1 MKPLE
6 HHVDTALSNYYVYRP
21 SRTALRTYL
30 YPTMIGLYRYRKGY
44 RLTRAPFDSFNLMM
58 VKSGTFRFRTSN
70 GSATAN
76 ATARDGDIILLN
88 CYAPNSYQAS
98 ALTDSDVI
106 WMHFDGIAARPYFD
120 VIHPALG
127 TVITVKRSAY
137 AYSRMRMLYD
147 VFDQGQHVS
156 EARMSLAITEILTE
170 CMATADERTT
180 DADELAGTDGT
191 RGMRSGNDG
200 GDGDGRDGHDG
211 RGGSSNGDNG
221 RSGANGGI
229 SGDASVGKG
238 DGRARADRSS
248 RNAVEEVLAYIAGHL
263 HEPLPLAQLAGMALM
278 SEYYFIRVFKRM
290 TGYTPHTYIVNAR
303 MDAARYMLTSGYA
316 SLREICAECGFGSTS
331 AFCSAFKRRYGCS
344 PLEFRRRATDN
355 DG

>member
-44 RLTRAPFDSFNLMM
+44 RLSRASFDSFNLMM
-58 VKSGTFRFRTSN
+58 VKSGTFRFRTSD
-70 GSATAN
+70 GTGTAN
-76 ATARDGDIILLN
+76 ATAHDGDIILLN
-88 CYAPNSYQAS
+88 CYAPNSYQAN

-120 VIHPALG
+120 VIHPTLG

-180 DADELAGTDGT
+180 DADASGGTIGDDGT
-191 RGMRSGNDG
+191 RGRI
-200 GDGDGRDGHDG
+200 GDGNRDGRNG
-211 RGGSSNGDNG
+211 RGDNG
-221 RSGANGGI
+221 RSSANGGI
-229 SGDASVGKG
+229 SRGASSGTS
-238 DGRARADRSS
+238 DGRTRADRSS
-248 RNAVEEVLAYIAGHL
+248 RNAIEEVLAYIAGHL
-263 HEPLPLAQLAGMALM
+263 NEPLPLAQLAGMALM

-290 TGYTPHTYIVNAR
+290 TGHTPHTYIVNAR

-316 SLREICAECGFGSTS
+316 GLRAICAECGFGSTS
-331 AFCSAFKRRYGCS
+331 AFCSAFKKRYGCS
-344 PLEFRRRATDN
+344 PLEFRRRATGTGDA
-355 DG
+355 G